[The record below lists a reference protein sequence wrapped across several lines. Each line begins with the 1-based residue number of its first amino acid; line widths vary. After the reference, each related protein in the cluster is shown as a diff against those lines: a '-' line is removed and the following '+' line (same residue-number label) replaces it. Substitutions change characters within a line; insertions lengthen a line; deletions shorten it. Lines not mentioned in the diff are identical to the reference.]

1 MRSPFSTEDPV
12 VRRIHMLAITTAALT
27 ALSAASLV
35 AQQAAPGAAK
45 ASPMAAAAAKPAAH
59 TSPMAAT
66 TASAAKQD
74 VKAPKITEDKPGLF
88 KKAKIT
94 PEAATATALAKV
106 PGGSVKKGELEEE
119 DGALIYSFDITS
131 PGKKGIDEVH
141 VDAMTGAVV
150 KTEHESAKEEK
161 AEAKAEAKKPT
172 PAKKP

>member
-1 MRSPFSTEDPV
+1 
-12 VRRIHMLAITTAALT
+12 MLAITAAALT

-35 AQQAAPGAAK
+35 AQQAPGAAK
-45 ASPMAAAAAKPAAH
+45 ASPMAATAAKPAAH

-74 VKAPKITEDKPGLF
+74 AKAPKITEDKPGLF

-119 DGALIYSFDITS
+119 DGALIYSFDVSS

-150 KTEHESAKEEK
+150 KTEHESAKAEK

-172 PAKKP
+172 PARKP